1 MLLSVL
7 LLAACLGG
15 LAWFLRNDI
24 AEYAAFKLLTQTADR
39 QRRYQRWLLK
49 SFLLF
54 VCGALACLAILRRLH
69 AIAVLPPEFAALSHR
84 LRAVLGNAQLPRGEV
99 AGLVGG
105 MLAGMLGGMFLLV
118 LLMRRSKGKVKVK
131 KIGDID
137 ALMPRNAA
145 ETLWMALISVN
156 AGLGEELFFRLLLP
170 LLLTL
175 TTGSALLACLLATL
189 IFGLVHMYQG
199 IAGVLATSILGLAFM
214 VLYLWTGTLWIA
226 MLAHAILDIVGV
238 TVRPALERAAR
249 PAH

>member
-1 MLLSVL
+1 MLLPAL

-24 AEYAAFKLLTQTADR
+24 AEYNAFKLLTHTADR
-39 QRRYQRWLLK
+39 QQRYRRWLLK

-54 VCGALACLAILRRLH
+54 VCGTPVCLAILDRMH
-69 AIAVLPPEFAALSHR
+69 AIVVLPAEFTAVSHQLRSAL
-84 LRAVLGNAQLPRGEV
+84 GTAQVPRGDV
-99 AGLVGG
+99 PGLVGG
-105 MLAGMLGGMFLLV
+105 VLIGLSTSLLLLV
-118 LLMRRSKGKVKVK
+118 LLVRRSKTKLKVR

-137 ALMPRNAA
+137 ALLPRNAA

-170 LLLTL
+170 LLFTLLT
-175 TTGSALLACLLATL
+175 GNALFACVIATL

-226 MLAHAILDIVGV
+226 MLTHALLDVFGV
-238 TVRPALERAAR
+238 VVRPALERAAR
-249 PAH
+249 PAR